1 MSYDFVIDSYAW
13 IEYFRGSEGG
23 ALARFYIEEE
33 NSATPTIVIAEI
45 SRKLLNEILAGRETK
60 QGRENKLNFIKASTL
75 IVELTA
81 EIARATG
88 EIDAERRKNVKGWG
102 LADSIILATARKEN
116 AKVVTGD
123 KHFADLKDEVI
134 LI

>member
-1 MSYDFVIDSYAW
+1 M
-13 IEYFRGSEGG
+13 
-23 ALARFYIEEE
+23 
-33 NSATPTIVIAEI
+33 
-45 SRKLLNEILAGRETK
+45 
-60 QGRENKLNFIKASTL
+60 NFIKASTL

-88 EIDAERRKNVKGWG
+88 EIDVERRKNVKGWG
-102 LADSIILATARKEN
+102 LADPIILATARKEN